1 MKRYLKIGA
10 VALLAVAIIGVI
22 AGSAI
27 AFADSSEGDADATT
41 QGPRQVF
48 VAKVAEQL
56 GLETEQVANAF
67 QQAHQEMCQ
76 EAQQLRLQKALEE
89 GLITED
95 EASEIQDWWQQQ
107 PEALQKL
114 GPANA
119 CPGGH
124 MWGAR

>member
-1 MKRYLKIGA
+1 MKRYLKVGA
-10 VALLAVAIIGVI
+10 IALLAIAIIGVM
-22 AGSAI
+22 AGSAV
-27 AFADSSEGDADATT
+27 AFADSSEGDADATE
-41 QGPRQVF
+41 GPRQVF
-48 VAKVAEQL
+48 VTKVADIL

-67 QQAHQEMCQ
+67 QQAHQEMFQ
-76 EAQQLRLQKALEE
+76 EGQQMRLQKALQE

-114 GPANA
+114 GPVNR

-124 MWGAR
+124 MWGVR